1 MDAHLGGAESV
12 LQEPLQDAGA
22 EQLGPLRGLSLVVE
36 VVRAPAVR
44 DRRVVD
50 PVDQLA
56 RAPFTDERAIHGRL
70 LVDGIG
76 LQRVSDRLMEQDTPA
91 AVRDDDRHLAGRRG
105 DRVEHRDGAGRRSF
119 GRDAR
124 GMGVEELDAR
134 TRGRPVPP
142 RLDDVATLRHDL
154 GDQPDPRPLLVDPPA
169 VRGSDQPPLQRI
181 EVDPGDLRHLGAV
194 PTRGLVDLPEPSDLV
209 GSGHAVGRAARAV
222 GPRPEPVGEVDDGP
236 RDVAS
241 ERRAR
246 RRGGFEQGVAIELVG
261 VRVTVAGA
269 LRHPDPGPAIQTG
282 RQFFDLPVVQ
292 ADRRRR
298 ALFDEDLREITTL
311 AASRGEDLGDQR
323 PIEHG
328 GDATKPR

>member
-1 MDAHLGGAESV
+1 M
-12 LQEPLQDAGA
+12 
-22 EQLGPLRGLSLVVE
+22 RGLALVVE

-56 RAPFTDERAIHGRL
+56 RASFADERAIHGRL

-76 LQRVSDRLMEQDTPA
+76 LERVSDRFMEQDTAA

-105 DRVEHRDGAGRRSF
+105 DRVEHRDGAGRRPF
-119 GRDAR
+119 GGDA
-124 GMGVEELDAR
+124 GGVGVEELDAR
-134 TRGRPVPP
+134 ACRRPVPP
-142 RLDDVATLRHDL
+142 GLDHVATLRYDL
-154 GDQPDPRPLLVDPPA
+154 SDQPDPRPLLVDPPA
-169 VRGSDQPPLQRI
+169 VRGRDQPALQRI

-194 PTRGLVDLPEPSDLV
+194 PARDLVDLAEPTDLV
-209 GSGHAVGRAARAV
+209 RGGDAVGRAGRAV

-236 RDVAS
+236 RGVTS

-246 RRGGFEQGVAIELVG
+246 RRGGLEQGVGIELVG

-269 LRHPDPGPAIQTG
+269 LRHPDPGPAIQAR

-292 ADRRRR
+292 ADRRGR
-298 ALFDEDLREITTL
+298 ALLDEDLREVTTL
-311 AASRGEDLGDQR
+311 ATSRGEDVGDQL